1 MSFFSKRGFVAL
13 VVAFV
18 IGVPARASQPFDSS
32 KVKFR
37 TNLRAGPKQ
46 AIEHARE
53 VVQKTPEFALWDGN
67 TKLVPSRVGFL
78 YRIERAERDRI
89 LISMP
94 SQGLL
99 GWVPHDSV
107 VEYNQAESFFTT
119 QLDLG
124 ESTSFA
130 HLMRAIVCQDNDH
143 LDRSFADLDEA
154 IRLDPRNVSAW
165 IERAFLWQLRNR
177 MDLAMADVSKAIQA
191 DPRAG
196 EAYAERGVFH
206 YCLKQYREAFSDLER
221 AAESGSRSV
230 FVPLTKGLMFL
241 ERKELD
247 DAEAEFRRAIQVD
260 PKNSDAFL
268 AIGTIQL
275 MRSNPTEAVTTF
287 SHAIKLEPEK
297 ADAYGGRA
305 SAYLALGQN
314 KAALQDLNNA
324 IRIDPAQSENL
335 RNRGTVYSYLGE
347 WNQALADLE
356 TAVRIAP
363 NDTESHLV
371 RAWML
376 ATCPEARLRDGSKA
390 VASATRACELTQWKV
405 AHPMAAL
412 AAAYAESGDFN
423 GALKWQQRAM
433 ELATENDPARRTY
446 RIALERYRSRK
457 PYHRLGVLE
466 EWGLRKYQPV
476 AKASADTSVRKAS
489 GTTPDQP

>member
-1 MSFFSKRGFVAL
+1 MSFRSKRGFVAL
-13 VVAFV
+13 VVGFV
-18 IGVPARASQPFDSS
+18 IWVPARASQPFDSS

-37 TNLRAGPKQ
+37 THMRAGAKQ

-67 TKLVPSRVGFL
+67 TKIIPCRVGL
-78 YRIERAERDRI
+78 IYRIERAERDRI

-99 GWVPHDSV
+99 GWVPRDSI
-107 VEYNQAESFFTT
+107 VEYNQAEPFFTSE
-119 QLDLG
+119 LDLNPN
-124 ESTSFA
+124 TSFA
-130 HLMRAIVCQDNDH
+130 HLMRAIVCQDNDR
-143 LDRSFADLDEA
+143 LDQSFADLDEA

-177 MDLAMADVSKAIQA
+177 MDLAMADVTRAIQA
-191 DPRAG
+191 DPQAG
-196 EAYAERGVFH
+196 EAYVERGVFH
-206 YCLKQYREAFSDLER
+206 YCLKQYKEAFADLER
-221 AAESGSRSV
+221 AAELGSRSV
-230 FVPLTKGLMFL
+230 FVPLTKGLMLL

-247 DAEAEFRRAIQVD
+247 DAEAEFRRAIQID

-268 AIGTIQL
+268 SIGTIQL
-275 MRSNPTEAVTTF
+275 MRSKPTEAVTTF

-305 SAYLALGQN
+305 SAYLSLGQH
-314 KAALQDLNNA
+314 KAALQDFNTA
-324 IRIDPAQSENL
+324 IRIDPMQSENL

-363 NDTESHLV
+363 NDTESQLI

-376 ATCPEARLRDGSKA
+376 ATCPEARLRDGSRA
-390 VASATRACELTQWKV
+390 VVSATRACELTQWKV

-412 AAAYAESGDFN
+412 AAAYAESGDFKS
-423 GALKWQQRAM
+423 AVKWQQKAI
-433 ELATENDPARRTY
+433 ELAPENDPASRTY
-446 RIALERYRSRK
+446 RSALERYRSKK
-457 PYHRLGVLE
+457 PYHRLGLLE
-466 EWGLRKYQPV
+466 EWGVRKYQP
-476 AKASADTSVRKAS
+476 ASKPSGETSDRKPTGGTSV
-489 GTTPDQP
+489 QP